1 MLYQRNS
8 LILQSLWSVQ
18 VIYSLGVHF
27 IFLRNSSWKTLNNS
41 LVFLILISW
50 GDLPVL
56 IGADLHFRTFSLRIN
71 KDQLRLHDN
80 LLTTSTTQPLLRL
93 VHLIYSHLIVPN
105 SLFFLHCLLLI
116 ILHSAICPMWHH
128 QESSPLLLLSWTPD
142 SLHCF
147 ALLVTFNYL
156 PLVSVKNGGCQLD
169 FHENFE
175 GFQTLWCQV
184 HL

>member
-41 LVFLILISW
+41 PVFLILISC
-50 GDLPVL
+50 GDLPFL

-80 LLTTSTTQPLLRL
+80 LLTTSSSQPLLSL
-93 VHLIYSHLIVPN
+93 VHLIYSHLIVQN
-105 SLFFLHCLLLI
+105 SCFFFIVYYSLFALGHLSNVTSPGI
-116 ILHSAICPMWHH
+116 ITTAVAKLDIW
-128 QESSPLLLLSWTPD
+128 LS
-142 SLHCF
+142 
-147 ALLVTFNYL
+147 ALLCSFSDL
-156 PLVSVKNGGCQLD
+156 
-169 FHENFE
+169 
-175 GFQTLWCQV
+175 
-184 HL
+184 

>member
-41 LVFLILISW
+41 PVFLILISC
-50 GDLPVL
+50 GDLPFL

-71 KDQLRLHDN
+71 KDHLGLHDN
-80 LLTTSTTQPLLRL
+80 LLMTSSSQPLLNL
-93 VHLIYSHLIVPN
+93 LHLIYSHLIVQIAVFS
-105 SLFFLHCLLLI
+105 SLFITHY
-116 ILHSAICPMWHH
+116 LHSAICPMWHH
-128 QESSPLLLLSWTPD
+128 QESSPLLLLSWTPG

-156 PLVSVKNGGCQLD
+156 PWVSVKKGGCQLD
-169 FHENFE
+169 FLKNFE

>member
-27 IFLRNSSWKTLNNS
+27 IFLRNSSWKTLNNTS
-41 LVFLILISW
+41 C

-80 LLTTSTTQPLLRL
+80 LLTTSTNQPLLSL

-105 SLFFLHCLLLI
+105 SCFFFIVYYSLFFTRPFVQCNIIRNHPHCAVAKLDT
-116 ILHSAICPMWHH
+116 W
-128 QESSPLLLLSWTPD
+128 LS
-142 SLHCF
+142 
-147 ALLVTFNYL
+147 ALLCSFSDL
-156 PLVSVKNGGCQLD
+156 
-169 FHENFE
+169 
-175 GFQTLWCQV
+175 
-184 HL
+184 